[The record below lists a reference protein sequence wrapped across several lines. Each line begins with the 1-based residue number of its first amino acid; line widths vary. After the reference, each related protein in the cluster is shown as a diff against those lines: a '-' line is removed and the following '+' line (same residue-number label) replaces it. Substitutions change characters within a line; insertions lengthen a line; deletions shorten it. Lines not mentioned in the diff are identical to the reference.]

1 MGIIVDFEE
10 FRKNRKGTQR
20 GDADLTLAELLGPLQ
35 TWASDEEKCQEMQAQ
50 AERDEREF
58 AEWMQGLPSISLE

>member
-1 MGIIVDFEE
+1 MGIIVDFED
-10 FRKNRKGTQR
+10 FQKNRKGTQHE
-20 GDADLTLAELLGPLQ
+20 AAEPTLAELLGPLQ
-35 TWASDEEKCQEMQAQ
+35 TWTSDEEKCQAMQEQ